1 MIAKL
6 ILETTNLTCH
16 IVFRTT
22 IVISDLSKQHFTIF
36 RSVWYICVFRW
47 DTRDKRLYESELSV
61 RIDKIFKDATCP
73 QTVMGNVLINEIWVM
88 KENSEISVYV
98 QRVLWIDFLM
108 KNIRVRDVKSNN
120 WNQYTP
126 HYSWN
131 RTYIQAAII
140 NDQRYNFDAI

>member
-1 MIAKL
+1 MRVS
-6 ILETTNLTCH
+6 C
-16 IVFRTT
+16 
-22 IVISDLSKQHFTIF
+22 
-36 RSVWYICVFRW
+36 
-47 DTRDKRLYESELSV
+47 V

-73 QTVMGNVLINEIWVM
+73 QTVMGNVLINESNEGKQWD
-88 KENSEISVYV
+88 VYV

-108 KNIRVRDVKSNN
+108 KNIRVCDVKSNN
-120 WNQYTP
+120 WNQYTS